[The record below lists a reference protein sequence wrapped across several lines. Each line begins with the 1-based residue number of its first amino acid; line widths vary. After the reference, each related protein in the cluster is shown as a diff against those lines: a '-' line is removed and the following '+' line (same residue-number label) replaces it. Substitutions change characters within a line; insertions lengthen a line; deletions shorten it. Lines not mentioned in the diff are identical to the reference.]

1 MEFLLQ
7 MLGQGVDRIFSGDAE
22 VLGALGRT
30 LLLAVLATLLAALV
44 GLPLGVLLAEPRTR
58 ARRVGL
64 AIANAGLGLPPV
76 VLGVWLALALLPGS
90 ILGGLGW
97 PNTLRAVVLAQTLLA
112 FPIVVALTA
121 AALARV
127 PAGLADQARAYGAS
141 GVQVALLG
149 IREARVGMTAMVI
162 TALGSAVAEV
172 GAVVIV
178 GGNDRGHTDTLASA
192 VLLDISAG
200 DPARATA
207 HALVLLLVVL
217 VLGVLLTVVQRHDRR
232 GRAPGARRG
241 GSQVT
246 ADASRIAPRGP
257 SAGYRSTR

>member
-1 MEFLLQ
+1 MEFLFQ
-7 MLGQGVDRIFSGDAE
+7 MVAQGFDRIVDGDAQ

-30 LLLAVLATLLAALV
+30 LLLAIVSTCLAVLA
-44 GLPLGVLLAEPRTR
+44 GLPLGVLLADPRTR

-64 AIANAGLGLPPV
+64 TIANAGLGLPPV

-90 ILGGLGW
+90 ILGGLAW
-97 PNTLRAVVLAQTLLA
+97 PNTLQAVVLAQTLLA

-127 PAGLADQARAYGAS
+127 PPGLTDQARAYGAS
-141 GVQVALLG
+141 RIQVALLG
-149 IREARVGMTAMVI
+149 MREARVGITAMVI

-178 GGNDRGHTDTLASA
+178 GGNDRGQTDTLASA
-192 VLLDISAG
+192 VLLDIGAG

-207 HALVLLLVVL
+207 HALVLLAVVL
-217 VLGVLLTVVQRHDRR
+217 VLATALTVVQRHDRR
-232 GRAPGARRG
+232 GKTGGYGPAR
-241 GSQVT
+241 
-246 ADASRIAPRGP
+246 
-257 SAGYRSTR
+257 